1 MTKREGKVRDFQRK
15 MFDFLSGQKYNVEN
29 YNNIFKK
36 EKEKTLCTHKIY
48 LHPKKTASASKA
60 TLVTAHADSTGQQG
74 ESWASGHPFSLSTY
88 VPVQRMQLRMK
99 ARKRQQKHTQ
109 PLRKGM
115 GKCVRHSLGRDSTTQ
130 DGNKGPGWVQLW
142 CQGPWSGP
150 RAKQTWF
157 LGTAL
162 WTPCPP
168 APSTLGQ
175 GIPLC
180 SAWRAEEGSGIHAL
194 GHCDLEP

>member
-48 LHPKKTASASKA
+48 LHPKKTPSASKA

-115 GKCVRHSLGRDSTTQ
+115 GKCEAFFRDGFHHTRWQ
-130 DGNKGPGWVQLW
+130 QR
-142 CQGPWSGP
+142 P
-150 RAKQTWF
+150 RV
-157 LGTAL
+157 GTAVVPGSL
-162 WTPCPP
+162 VWATCKADLVPGHGTLDSMPSCPQHSGTRNSTLLRLESRGRKRHPCP
-168 APSTLGQ
+168 G
-175 GIPLC
+175 
-180 SAWRAEEGSGIHAL
+180 AL
-194 GHCDLEP
+194 